1 MFDLDD
7 TLAESFKPPQSD
19 TIEGLNQLLEHIP
32 VAIITGAGLQRMEEQ
47 FLPLLAASPHA
58 DRLFIFPNS
67 SAQLYLYENSTWKEA
82 YNLVLTLEE
91 RSRIKR
97 AIEEVMSENEIL
109 RSVPHYGQQMFDRDA
124 QVAYTIVG
132 FEAPLQ
138 VKQTW
143 DADGSKRR
151 SLAAALKKKLPEF
164 EVLLG
169 GTTTV
174 DITRKGIN
182 KSYGVEQFSK
192 RLGIPVTDMLYVGDA
207 FYEGGNDVVVVP
219 TGIPTRSV
227 EGPEETPQIIR
238 ELVVACA
245 T

>member
-7 TLAESFKPPQSD
+7 TLAESFKPPKPE
-19 TIEGLNQLLEHIP
+19 TIEGLKQLLERIP

-47 FLPLLAASPHA
+47 FLPLITASPHA
-58 DRLFIFPNS
+58 DRLYIFPNS
-67 SAQLYLYENSTWKEA
+67 SAQLYLYENGLWKEA
-82 YNLVLTLEE
+82 YSLALTLDE
-91 RSRIKR
+91 RSRIKQ
-97 AIEEVMSENEIL
+97 AILEVMSENEVL

-132 FEAPLQ
+132 FDAPLEI
-138 VKQTW
+138 KQTW

-151 SLAAALKKKLPEF
+151 TLADALKQKLPDF
-164 EVLLG
+164 EILLG

-192 RLGIPVTDMLYVGDA
+192 RLEIPVSEMLYVGDA
-207 FYEGGNDVVVVP
+207 FYEGGNDIVVIP

-227 EGPEETPQIIR
+227 DGPEETPGIIR
-238 ELVVACA
+238 ELVAARA